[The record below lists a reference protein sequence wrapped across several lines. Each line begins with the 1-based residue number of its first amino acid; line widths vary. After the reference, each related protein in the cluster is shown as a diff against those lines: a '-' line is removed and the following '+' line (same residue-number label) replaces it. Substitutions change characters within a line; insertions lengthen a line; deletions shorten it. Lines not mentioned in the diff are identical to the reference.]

1 MMSPEGGA
9 KGNLHLSLPPT
20 ITIPTPVKSQLNAAL
35 LARPQ
40 LQKESQHHPPHE
52 MSGETQ
58 GWLKSWDLPKIHT
71 ARWAKLG

>member
-9 KGNLHLSLPPT
+9 EGNLHLSLPPT
-20 ITIPTPVKSQLNAAL
+20 NTMPTLVKSQLNVAL

-58 GWLKSWDLPKIHT
+58 G
-71 ARWAKLG
+71 